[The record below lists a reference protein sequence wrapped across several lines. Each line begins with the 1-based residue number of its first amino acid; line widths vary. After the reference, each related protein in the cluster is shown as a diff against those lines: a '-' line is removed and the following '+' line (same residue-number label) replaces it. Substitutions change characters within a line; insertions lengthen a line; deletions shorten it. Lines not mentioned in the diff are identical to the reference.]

1 MAWDKPTIY
10 GNVIFGAIDP
20 PHQRIKQKNNPPQIT
35 LQTYLLFK
43 IAHSILIDHSSH
55 TIFFRILFSLF

>member
-1 MAWDKPTIY
+1 MAWDKPTFY

-20 PHQRIKQKNNPPQIT
+20 PTREQNKKNNPPQIT